1 MAIAPRE
8 TAPAVSRDVAVAA
21 GDAVVVGDVAGGIAT
36 THRGTRR
43 HRAGPTTLLLE
54 ALLRP
59 MTAPTM
65 SSASSR
71 GSLPRKPPVRSGV
84 LLPSDV
90 RTTANVGRPETGTA
104 SPAASLRVASHRL
117 PRPVLIGMH
126 RANEPLPHPAPLAAI
141 GRLPGRPNVTT
152 TTGGA
157 SIWIPV
163 SRQAR
168 PAVGETG
175 PRSMVNRVATL
186 ATLVTS
192 RPAAAAAAAVVVAA
206 VVAAGNGPA
215 TNVPPRNKPA
225 TNRPR

>member
-59 MTAPTM
+59 MTAPMM

-84 LLPSDV
+84 LLPRDV

-126 RANEPLPHPAPLAAI
+126 RANGPLPHRVPTAAI

-152 TTGGA
+152 TIGGA

-163 SRQAR
+163 SQQAT
-168 PAVGETG
+168 PAAGETG
-175 PRSMVNRVATL
+175 PRSMVNRV

-215 TNVPPRNKPA
+215 TNVPPRNRPA